1 MCRADVWKL
10 VFSCP
15 SAPSTWDRGAAI
27 RPVCHRTPD
36 PPHGMCV
43 AAQVGP
49 VYIRS
54 FLPLYTQSLPLLLL
68 TFSNLP
74 LLHTTATQASV
85 IWQIV
90 LGLCPSLCACYI
102 IPSLALSP
110 PQALCMRGGGFGFS
124 RASVERRRGR
134 PPHRQ
139 GVGHKRPHNTTDG
152 LPPCLQRPAHKRT
165 LARLLP
171 SLLPDDRRQGLGERG
186 AYTP

>member
-1 MCRADVWKL
+1 
-10 VFSCP
+10 
-15 SAPSTWDRGAAI
+15 
-27 RPVCHRTPD
+27 
-36 PPHGMCV
+36 MCV

-124 RASVERRRGR
+124 RASVEDAAAARHTGR
-134 PPHRQ
+134 AWDTNDRITPQ
-139 GVGHKRPHNTTDG
+139 TV
-152 LPPCLQRPAHKRT
+152 CRPAYSGLR
-165 LARLLP
+165 LGAPICVVVLYIPMARPSP
-171 SLLPDDRRQGLGERG
+171 SLLPDDRRQGLGERR